1 MTSLPRVFRRAAIA
15 LLIGLAVTLAAC
27 GGSGGGSGTPT
38 PVPTVPEPVLVNVP
52 AGTVIDL
59 DRAAELYRERDY
71 AGALVIY
78 SAAARNGTAAQKQVG
93 LLATARIQNE
103 TGKYGDA
110 ARTIQAFRATA
121 NPSAEQD
128 RQALLLLGS
137 SLFSQGDFGPARA
150 ALEQYVAPGGPASA
164 YAQIYL
170 AQIASREGDLDSA
183 ASQIDQ
189 VVQADLPAETS
200 YQAQLLLAGIQVQ
213 RGNTDAAITAYR
225 AAADRAPASTKAAEA
240 LWLLA
245 EVAGDDEIGAGA
257 LATLVAN
264 YPITGRALEAL
275 SDPRVV
281 DNPDITA
288 IERATVYLNN
298 RENDNAVAVFQA
310 IVDAGGADVAL
321 AQYNLGILSER
332 AEDWQAAIGRYDAAI
347 AALAPGESDNLRAQA
362 SWDKGTVLEL
372 IGLTSDA
379 ITAYA
384 AVSGYSASAD
394 RAPEGLF
401 RAGYLSYIIGR
412 AEDAIV
418 YWNRYRP
425 IARAAEDVARADYW
439 LSKASAA
446 IGDPDSAAT
455 YLAAAASDD
464 QIDYYGMRSAARL
477 AGETA
482 FPDTS
487 EVTPQEPDWN
497 RYEVWLAGW
506 AGPED
511 EAATAARDTLFAGD
525 SWRGAIDL
533 YEAGLADSADAQF
546 SALLAD
552 NASDAWLTYR
562 LIRAISEYHRPWITS
577 PAASGLLGEPDA
589 PPEALQLMYPLE
601 FWTLVQ
607 KEASANGFSPLLLL
621 ALIRQESLYDPSAVS
636 SANALGLT
644 QVVPSTA
651 EGIARD
657 LGVDD
662 FKESDLL
669 TAKTSLKFGAYYL
682 GASLSGFGGALP
694 PTVAGYNAGP
704 GTSGAW
710 WEDAGLDPDLFLES
724 IPYAET
730 RLFVEVVQENY
741 ARYLYAYGLT
751 AVPSL
756 PLP

>member
-1 MTSLPRVFRRAAIA
+1 MLIA
-15 LLIGLAVTLAAC
+15 LAVTLAAC
-27 GGSGGGSGTPT
+27 GGGGGSGTPT
-38 PVPTVPEPVLVNVP
+38 PVPTVPEPALVNVP

-78 SAAARNGTAAQKQVG
+78 SAAAKNGSAAQKQAG

-103 TGKYGDA
+103 TGKHGDA

-121 NPSAEQD
+121 SPSAEQD

-137 SLFSQGDFGPARA
+137 SLFAKGDFGPART
-150 ALEQYVAPGGPASA
+150 ALEQYMELDGPALA

-170 AQIASREGDLDSA
+170 AQIDSRDGELDSA
-183 ASQIDQ
+183 ADMIAQA
-189 VVQADLPAETS
+189 VQADLPAETS
-200 YQAQLLLAGIQVQ
+200 YQAHLLLAGIEVQ
-213 RGNTDAAITAYR
+213 RNNADAAVTAYR
-225 AAADRAPASTKAAEA
+225 AAADDAPTAAKAAEA

-245 EVAGDDEIGAGA
+245 EASNDDEIASGA

-275 SDPRVV
+275 DDSRVV
-281 DNPDITA
+281 NNPEITP
-288 IERATVYLNN
+288 IQRATVYLNH
-298 RENDNAVAVFQA
+298 RENEDATDAFEA
-310 IVDAGGADVAL
+310 IVDTGGTEDVAL

-332 AEDWQAAIGRYDAAI
+332 AEDWQAAIGHYDAAI

-372 IGLTSDA
+372 LSLASDA

-384 AVSGYSASAD
+384 AVSDFSSSAE

-412 AEDAIV
+412 SDDSFV
-418 YWNRYRP
+418 YWNRYLNV
-425 IARAAEDVARADYW
+425 AQAAEDIARGDYW
-439 LSKASAA
+439 LAEASLA
-446 IGDPDSAAT
+446 IGDTDSAAT

-464 QIDYYGMRSAARL
+464 QLDYYGMRAAARL

-511 EAATAARDTLFAGD
+511 EATTAARNALFAGD

-552 NASDAWLTYR
+552 NASDAWLAYR

-601 FWTLVQ
+601 YWALVR
-607 KEASANGFSPLLLL
+607 KEAAANGFSPLLLL

-657 LGVDD
+657 LGVED

-669 TAKTSLKFGAYYL
+669 TAKTSLQFGAYYL
-682 GASLSGFGGALP
+682 GTTLIGFGGALP

-710 WEDAGLDPDLFLES
+710 WEDANLDPDLFLES
-724 IPYAET
+724 VPYAET

-741 ARYLYAYGLT
+741 ARYLYAYGVT
-751 AVPSL
+751 ATPAL
-756 PLP
+756 PLE